1 MSEMLT
7 YMTYNKRGR
16 CLGRLLGTAVLAL
29 TLSGCQDLLE
39 VDDPDVLK
47 PGQLAGAA
55 AIPTRVAGAVFDF
68 AMAFNGDFNNGLVPA
83 QGLFTDEYIH
93 AETFPDRLEIDRR
106 AIDRTDNQMSEYL
119 FNGLQVARVSAHEA
133 AALIEEHEPANT
145 NLSTMYVLEGF
156 AELFLG
162 ETYCSGVPVS
172 RPDGNL
178 IVFGEP
184 RSTQQV
190 FEAALALF
198 DRALSRN
205 ANSNLAKVA
214 RGRTLLNLGRF
225 SEAGSAV
232 AGVPLNF
239 EDFVRHSS
247 TTPNQFNGLWSL
259 TTNGRL
265 SVAQREGNNG
275 LAFRDPQDPRVPWV
289 DTETTGFDEETHL
302 YLQLLSPEKDSPIP
316 LGSGVEARLI
326 TAEAALQA
334 GNRAAFFS
342 AHNALRATAGLS
354 AFTDSGQTTAALVDL
369 HFRERAFWLYS
380 TGHRLGDLRRLI
392 RQYNRTANTVFPSG
406 THHKGT
412 PYGTDVNFPIP
423 VQEDNNPNV
432 APLTQGCISRS
443 A

>member
-1 MSEMLT
+1 MMKYKTCNSH
-7 YMTYNKRGR
+7 RR
-16 CLGRLLGTAVLAL
+16 RPLGRLVGGAVLLLAL
-29 TLSGCQDLLE
+29 AGCQDLLE
-39 VDDPDVLK
+39 VEDPDVLK

-55 AIPTRVAGAVFDF
+55 AIPTRVAGAIFDF

-93 AETFPDRLEIDRR
+93 SETFPDRLEIDRR

-133 AALIEEHEPANT
+133 AALIEEHEPAST
-145 NLSTMYVLEGF
+145 NLSYMYVLEGF
-156 AELFLG
+156 SELLLG

-172 RPDGNL
+172 RLDGNA

-184 RSTQQV
+184 RTTQQA

-205 ANSNLAKVA
+205 ANSNLAKVGRA
-214 RGRTLLNLGRF
+214 RALLDLGRF
-225 SEAGSAV
+225 SEASA
-232 AGVPLNF
+232 AAASVPLAF
-239 EDFVRHSS
+239 VDHVRHSS
-247 TTPNQFNGLWSL
+247 TTPSQFNGLWSL

-275 LAFRDPQDPRVPWV
+275 LAFRTPEDPRVPWL

-302 YLQLLSPEKDSPIP
+302 YLQLLSPEKDSPVV

-334 GNRAAFFS
+334 GNRATFFS
-342 AHNALRATAGLS
+342 SHNAVRATLGLTPL
-354 AFTDSGQTTAALVDL
+354 TDTGQSTAALVDL
-369 HFRERAFWLYS
+369 HFRERAFWLFS
-380 TGHRLGDLRRLI
+380 TGHRLGDLRRLV
-392 RQYNRTANTVFPSG
+392 RQYNRPANTVFPSG

-412 PYGTDVNFPIP
+412 PYGADVSFPIP

-432 APLTQGCISRS
+432 APLQQGCINRG